1 MIIKHGLVVDP
12 ASGLSEHMDI
22 LVKNGKIARIA
33 PEISE
38 DSEEILEAGGLVVG
52 PGLIDT
58 HVHFRDP
65 GFTYKEDIH
74 TGAKASAKGGFTTVI
89 CMANTS
95 PTVDNTDTLKDTLAR
110 ASKEDI
116 RIFQAAAISTMESIM
131 AKYPMHSAS
140 TVLHPLPKKHWW
152 QETVFW
158 RSVPVQML

>member
-38 DSEEILEAGGLVVG
+38 DSEEILEAGGLIVG

-95 PTVDNTDTLKDTLAR
+95 PTVDNTDT
-110 ASKEDI
+110 
-116 RIFQAAAISTMESIM
+116 
-131 AKYPMHSAS
+131 
-140 TVLHPLPKKHWW
+140 PK
-152 QETVFW
+152 
-158 RSVPVQML
+158 R

>member
-74 TGAKASAKGGFTTVI
+74 TGAKASAKRRVYYCNLYGEYIPYG
-89 CMANTS
+89 
-95 PTVDNTDTLKDTLAR
+95 R
-110 ASKEDI
+110 QY
-116 RIFQAAAISTMESIM
+116 R
-131 AKYPMHSAS
+131 
-140 TVLHPLPKKHWW
+140 HPK
-152 QETVFW
+152 
-158 RSVPVQML
+158 R

>member
-65 GFTYKEDIH
+65 GFTRLVIPSAREVSRPIMPL
-74 TGAKASAKGGFTTVI
+74 GASVI
-89 CMANTS
+89 GLDFS
-95 PTVDNTDTLKDTLAR
+95 
-110 ASKEDI
+110 S
-116 RIFQAAAISTMESIM
+116 
-131 AKYPMHSAS
+131 
-140 TVLHPLPKKHWW
+140 VLCGA
-152 QETVFW
+152 
-158 RSVPVQML
+158 

>member
-65 GFTYKEDIH
+65 GFTYKENIH

-95 PTVDNTDTLKDTLAR
+95 PTVDNTDTLKDRSCTCFQRRYPYLPGCCNLPFIKGPGRSRHACIKR
-110 ASKEDI
+110 SRGM
-116 RIFQAAAISTMESIM
+116 RI
-131 AKYPMHSAS
+131 Y
-140 TVLHPLPKKHWW
+140 
-152 QETVFW
+152 
-158 RSVPVQML
+158 R

>member
-58 HVHFRDP
+58 HVHSVIRDLHI
-65 GFTYKEDIH
+65 KKISIQEQRH
-74 TGAKASAKGGFTTVI
+74 LQKAG
-89 CMANTS
+89 
-95 PTVDNTDTLKDTLAR
+95 LL
-110 ASKEDI
+110 
-116 RIFQAAAISTMESIM
+116 
-131 AKYPMHSAS
+131 
-140 TVLHPLPKKHWW
+140 L
-152 QETVFW
+152 
-158 RSVPVQML
+158 

>member
-95 PTVDNTDTLKDTLAR
+95 PTVDNTDTLKDNLER

-116 RIFQAAAISTMESIM
+116 RIRGKVSKTILDVMSDLGLLGDLPESNQL
-131 AKYPMHSAS
+131 S
-140 TVLHPLPKKHWW
+140 L
-152 QETVFW
+152 FDF
-158 RSVPVQML
+158 

>member
-74 TGAKASAKGGFTTVI
+74 TGAKASATFSV
-89 CMANTS
+89 
-95 PTVDNTDTLKDTLAR
+95 
-110 ASKEDI
+110 
-116 RIFQAAAISTMESIM
+116 Q
-131 AKYPMHSAS
+131 
-140 TVLHPLPKKHWW
+140 PLPLS
-152 QETVFW
+152 ELNAFTV
-158 RSVPVQML
+158 SCHLS

>member
-58 HVHFRDP
+58 HVHFRDLHI
-65 GFTYKEDIH
+65 KKISIQEQRH
-74 TGAKASAKGGFTTVI
+74 LQKAG
-89 CMANTS
+89 
-95 PTVDNTDTLKDTLAR
+95 LL
-110 ASKEDI
+110 
-116 RIFQAAAISTMESIM
+116 
-131 AKYPMHSAS
+131 
-140 TVLHPLPKKHWW
+140 L
-152 QETVFW
+152 
-158 RSVPVQML
+158 

>member
-22 LVKNGKIARIA
+22 LVKNGKIAKIA

-74 TGAKASAKGGFTTVI
+74 TGSKGI
-89 CMANTS
+89 CKRRVYYCNLYGEYIPYGRQYRYPKRYSCTC
-95 PTVDNTDTLKDTLAR
+95 
-110 ASKEDI
+110 SKEDI
-116 RIFQAAAISTMESIM
+116 RIFQAAAIS
-131 AKYPMHSAS
+131 
-140 TVLHPLPKKHWW
+140 
-152 QETVFW
+152 
-158 RSVPVQML
+158 RSLKAGTK

>member
-1 MIIKHGLVVDP
+1 MDLWQILHLVCP
-12 ASGLSEHMDI
+12 SI
-22 LVKNGKIARIA
+22 WIYLVKNGKIARIA

-95 PTVDNTDTLKDTLAR
+95 PTVDNTDTLKDNLAR
-110 ASKEDI
+110 ASKE
-116 RIFQAAAISTMESIM
+116 ISVS
-131 AKYPMHSAS
+131 SRLLQS
-140 TVLHPLPKKHWW
+140 
-152 QETVFW
+152 
-158 RSVPVQML
+158 PVH

>member
-12 ASGLSEHMDI
+12 ASRLAEHMDI

-74 TGAKASAKGGFTTVI
+74 TGAKASAKGGFTT
-89 CMANTS
+89 
-95 PTVDNTDTLKDTLAR
+95 
-110 ASKEDI
+110 
-116 RIFQAAAISTMESIM
+116 AAADAWQTLIISMVRSMILM
-131 AKYPMHSAS
+131 RSA
-140 TVLHPLPKKHWW
+140 VRCKGN
-152 QETVFW
+152 V
-158 RSVPVQML
+158 

>member
-38 DSEEILEAGGLVVG
+38 DSEEILEAGGLIVG

-95 PTVDNTDTLKDTLAR
+95 PTVDNTDTLKDNLAR

-116 RIFQAAAISTMESIM
+116 RIFQAAAISRSLKGQDEVDML
-131 AKYPMHSAS
+131 ALKKPGHADLPMTAS
-140 TVLHPLPKKHWW
+140 L
-152 QETVFW
+152 F
-158 RSVPVQML
+158 